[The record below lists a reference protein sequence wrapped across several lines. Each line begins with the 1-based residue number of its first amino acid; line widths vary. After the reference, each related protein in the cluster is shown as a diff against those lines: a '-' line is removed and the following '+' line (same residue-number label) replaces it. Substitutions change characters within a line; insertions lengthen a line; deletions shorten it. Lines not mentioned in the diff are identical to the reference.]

1 MFGKNLRYLREKAGY
16 KQSFLAERLGR
27 SPSSISLWENA
38 GIMPNTDIIM
48 DICDIFNV
56 TPKEILMVDIKK
68 ADNRREQARRTRNI
82 PMLGRISAGI
92 GILAEENL
100 EGYFE
105 IDESVKADFC
115 LKVKGDSMI
124 DAGINYG
131 DIVFFRKQPRVE
143 NGTIAAIQIQEEN
156 DFEPRIT
163 LKKITVQDNSVI
175 LEPANKKYDSKIF
188 RAESIRVLGK
198 LVAVMHYYD

>member
-1 MFGKNLRYLREKAGY
+1 
-16 KQSFLAERLGR
+16 
-27 SPSSISLWENA
+27 
-38 GIMPNTDIIM
+38 MPNTDIIM